1 MKPWIAIILAAG
13 KGTRMKSKLPK
24 VLHKAAGKAMV
35 HHVAGCALHAGAG
48 KLVTIVGFGGDQVEK
63 AMTELSQIVEQ
74 KEQLGTGHAVQQCI
88 PALEGFSG
96 DVVILSGDTPL
107 LRFET
112 LKGLITAHQESDNSA
127 TVLTAVLAN
136 PSGYGRIIRRG
147 GQVVGIVEQKDATD
161 EQKNLNEINTGIYC
175 FKQDKLVE
183 ALGTLTNDNAQGEYY
198 LTDTLA
204 YLVENG
210 ESVGAV
216 ILKDSNE
223 ALGVNSREQLAEV
236 EQILRT
242 RKNKELM
249 EAGVTLMDAASTY
262 VDLEV
267 EIGSDTIIYPGTWI
281 EGKTKIGSDCK
292 IGPNTRLQDVQ
303 IGDEVEMQFTY
314 AHECQVDDKVIIGP
328 YVHLRPGTHLKAGV
342 KVGNFMEI
350 KNSVVGEGTKL
361 PHLSYIGDADLGKE
375 VNIGCGTITV
385 NYDGVKKHRTLVAD
399 QAFVGCNS
407 NLVAPVIVGKG
418 AYIAAGSTITKDVPE
433 GALGVSRA
441 KQSNLEGWVSRKRN
455 S

>member
-1 MKPWIAIILAAG
+1 M
-13 KGTRMKSKLPK
+13 
-24 VLHKAAGKAMV
+24 
-35 HHVAGCALHAGAG
+35 
-48 KLVTIVGFGGDQVEK
+48 
-63 AMTELSQIVEQ
+63 
-74 KEQLGTGHAVQQCI
+74 
-88 PALEGFSG
+88 
-96 DVVILSGDTPL
+96 
-107 LRFET
+107 
-112 LKGLITAHQESDNSA
+112 
-127 TVLTAVLAN
+127 
-136 PSGYGRIIRRG
+136 
-147 GQVVGIVEQKDATD
+147 
-161 EQKNLNEINTGIYC
+161 
-175 FKQDKLVE
+175 
-183 ALGTLTNDNAQGEYY
+183 TNDNAQGEYY

-441 KQSNLEGWVSRKRN
+441 KQSNLEGWARRKRN

>member
-175 FKQDKLVE
+175 FKQDK
-183 ALGTLTNDNAQGEYY
+183 
-198 LTDTLA
+198 
-204 YLVENG
+204 
-210 ESVGAV
+210 
-216 ILKDSNE
+216 
-223 ALGVNSREQLAEV
+223 
-236 EQILRT
+236 
-242 RKNKELM
+242 
-249 EAGVTLMDAASTY
+249 
-262 VDLEV
+262 
-267 EIGSDTIIYPGTWI
+267 
-281 EGKTKIGSDCK
+281 
-292 IGPNTRLQDVQ
+292 
-303 IGDEVEMQFTY
+303 
-314 AHECQVDDKVIIGP
+314 
-328 YVHLRPGTHLKAGV
+328 
-342 KVGNFMEI
+342 
-350 KNSVVGEGTKL
+350 
-361 PHLSYIGDADLGKE
+361 
-375 VNIGCGTITV
+375 
-385 NYDGVKKHRTLVAD
+385 
-399 QAFVGCNS
+399 
-407 NLVAPVIVGKG
+407 
-418 AYIAAGSTITKDVPE
+418 
-433 GALGVSRA
+433 
-441 KQSNLEGWVSRKRN
+441 
-455 S
+455 